1 MKMNSKGFTLIETVI
16 TTSLSTMILICMM
29 SILMASIYGWS
40 KGIAR
45 NTSTETATVAAQRL
59 CNDIRDGK
67 SASVSGGTLTV
78 LFPTMITDSTTG
90 ESMYNLSSTYMVPR
104 SYLLINTNLIRR
116 VGETDTVIARNINRI
131 TFSVQGPSV
140 SAVLR
145 SADQSGRYTSTEEVS
160 SKVLLRNYR

>member
-29 SILMASIYGWS
+29 SILMASITGWS
-40 KGIAR
+40 RGITQ
-45 NTSTETATVAAQRL
+45 NTSTETATSAAQRF

-78 LFPTMITDSTTG
+78 LFPTKITDSTTG
-90 ESMYNLSSTYMVPR
+90 ESMYDLSSTYTMPR
-104 SYLLINTNLIRR
+104 SYLVVNTNLVRR
-116 VGETDTVIARNINRI
+116 VGQTDTILARHIDSV

-140 SAVLR
+140 NTTLR
-145 SADQSGRYTSTEEVS
+145 STDQSGRYASTGVVNS
-160 SKVLLRNYR
+160 RVLLRNYR